1 MVNETVCPRL
11 LDQIYHIHN
20 TDRVD
25 NLLHNV
31 CVWGGGGELN
41 MKRPCHGAK
50 KRWRD
55 VLKVDLQAI
64 GVYDRWYEL
73 CQDRKRWFHLCLD
86 GVEKISTSRRW
97 NTCSAN
103 KQSEL
108 RTLSCACGR
117 KFRRQG
123 NLTRHQHF
131 CVMPS

>member
-1 MVNETVCPRL
+1 
-11 LDQIYHIHN
+11 
-20 TDRVD
+20 
-25 NLLHNV
+25 
-31 CVWGGGGELN
+31 

-64 GVYDRWYEL
+64 GVYDKWYEF
-73 CQDRKRWFHLCLD
+73 CQGRKGWFHLCLD

-108 RTLSCACGR
+108 RTLSFACGR
-117 KFRRQG
+117 KF
-123 NLTRHQHF
+123 
-131 CVMPS
+131 